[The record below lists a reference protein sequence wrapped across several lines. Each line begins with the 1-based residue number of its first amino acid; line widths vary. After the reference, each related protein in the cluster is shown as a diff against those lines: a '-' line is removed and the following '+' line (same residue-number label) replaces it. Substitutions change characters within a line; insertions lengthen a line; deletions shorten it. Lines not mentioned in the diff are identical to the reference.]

1 VTRPGSLLSVHL
13 EDHGW
18 AVVTTIEQVMRRRLG
33 ELAGSISGDEQRSL
47 DNALRAAMDL

>member
-1 VTRPGSLLSVHL
+1 MLFRSPH
-13 EDHGW
+13 DHGW

-33 ELAGSISGDEQRSL
+33 ELAGSISGDEQRSV